1 MICYPNAKINI
12 GLKVLSK
19 RKDGFHNLSSFF
31 YPIPLCDVLEVN
43 IDANIFSSQITYSGI
58 KFPNTKDDLVLK
70 AYNLLKRD
78 FGLPSIRIH
87 LHKNIPYGSGL
98 GGGSS
103 NATHMLVLLNKMFD
117 LKLNQKDLMQYAVLI
132 GSDCPFFLYNSCS
145 YISGVGNKIKPVPFN
160 LKGYYIIIVKP
171 NCSLATSQVFSK
183 YRIKKNVQSLSKYN
197 WKNGFAS
204 LVNDLETI
212 SFKLCPELQDC
223 KSYLQKIGAEH
234 ISMSGSGA
242 AMYGLFKSKPIIENN
257 FTGWFWEGYL

>member
-31 YPIPLCDVLEVN
+31 YAIPLCDVLEVN
-43 IDANIFSSQITYSGI
+43 VDANLSSCQTTYSGI
-58 KFPNTKDDLVLK
+58 KFPNTQDDLVIK

-78 FGLPSIRIH
+78 FELPYLRIH

-103 NATHMLVLLNKMFD
+103 NGTHMLILLNKMFD
-117 LKLNQKDLMQYAVLI
+117 LKLNQKDLMQYAVLL

-145 YISGVGNKIKPVPFN
+145 YISGVGNKIKPVSFS

-171 NCSLATSQVFSK
+171 KCSLETSQIFSK
-183 YRIKKNVQSLSKYN
+183 YQIKQNAHSLSKYN
-197 WKNGFAS
+197 WKNGLIP
-204 LVNDLETI
+204 LVNDLETV
-212 SFKLCPELQDC
+212 SFKLCPELYDC
-223 KSYLQKIGAEH
+223 KSYLQKMGAEY
-234 ISMSGSGA
+234 ISMSGSGSA
-242 AMYGLFKSKPIIENN
+242 IYGLFKSKPVLEDK
-257 FTGWFWEGYL
+257 FSGWLWAGYL